1 MACSIRSFWLV
12 SRPRRRCLALLCALL
27 LAPAQASG
35 RNEVVFDPIIF
46 VEGSVHS
53 WSVHKGELGCF
64 MMSPFRR
71 GASRLAVGSHAK
83 FGLGLY
89 AVGYALGVPVSDPSV
104 PVLLHASGLNIG
116 KAGRMVASSLLLVPL
131 TEAEAGAILAELRA
145 ASLVW
150 LSIKGT
156 WVSHTGHAAA
166 AAADAYARDC
176 GPRRGTA
183 G

>member
-1 MACSIRSFWLV
+1 MRSPWLT
-12 SRPRRRCLALLCALL
+12 SLLDRPCLAFLCALL
-27 LAPAQASG
+27 LAPAEASG
-35 RNEVVFDPIIF
+35 RNTVVFDPLIF

-104 PVLLHASGLNIG
+104 PVLLRAAGQEIG
-116 KAGRMVASSLLLVPL
+116 KAGRMVAPSLLLVPL
-131 TEAEAGAILAELRA
+131 TKAEAEAILAELRA

-176 GPRRGTA
+176 DPQRGAA